1 MTSHSHIDRPL
12 YITVFLNGFISLLE
26 LFFGLIS
33 NSLALI
39 SDAAHNLTDFLA
51 VFLALISRIAGRKP
65 PTLKHT
71 YGFRRLEIFAAF
83 FNGLLLFAIMAILL
97 KESIFRLFNPV
108 KPPSQTIVIVVG
120 IAAFFVNFI
129 SVIVLNPH
137 KKEDVNIKIAFI
149 HLLQDA
155 FVSVVVIISAF
166 LYNFS
171 FGKYVDPIATILISI
186 LVLKS
191 AILILYETV
200 LTLLEG
206 VPPNID
212 IMEIINFVG
221 QNYPQISIH
230 HIHIWQNGPNEILLT
245 AHIHFKENCRTDEIE
260 MVFADLKEKFEK
272 QWKINHITFEP
283 EFNGCGES
291 ETISKGISKGT
302 KF

>member
-1 MTSHSHIDRPL
+1 MRSHSHIDRPL
-12 YITVFLNGFISLLE
+12 YITVFLNGFISVFE

-83 FNGLLLFAIMAILL
+83 FNGLILFAIMAILL
-97 KESIFRLFNPV
+97 KESIFRLFNPL
-108 KPPSQTIVIVVG
+108 KTPNQTTVIVVG
-120 IAAFFVNFI
+120 IAAFFANFI
-129 SVIVLNPH
+129 SVVVLNPH

-155 FVSVVVIISAF
+155 FVSLLVIISAF

-191 AILILYETV
+191 SLSILWETTV
-200 LTLLEG
+200 TLLEG
-206 VPPNID
+206 APPDID
-212 IMEIINFVG
+212 IKEMLDFVE
-221 QNYPQISIH
+221 QKYPQLSIH

-245 AHIHFKENCRTDEIE
+245 AHIHFKENKSIQEIE
-260 MVFADLKEKFEK
+260 AIFSDLKETFKK
-272 QWKINHITFEP
+272 RWKINHATFEP
-283 EFNGCGES
+283 EFYGCGEK
-291 ETISKGISKGT
+291 EIISNGKNK
-302 KF
+302 